1 MDTISPHALAFAQGQ
16 IPLFAGAPATERAP
30 LIRRLIRAASRW
42 RWVLLGGVALGAI
55 TGILATTLI
64 TREYAS
70 TARLEITRDT
80 DRVVDIDS
88 VERDTS
94 VADQEFYQTQYGL
107 LQTKELSERV
117 ARELGLADSPA
128 IIKMFGQEA
137 LLKGDQGNLLNPA
150 TRAHRI
156 EVMGKVLLSH
166 VAVAPVRGS
175 RLVDVTA
182 VTPDAALSQRIA
194 DAWGKLFIETNLEQR
209 YDASDYARRFL
220 ENRLEQ
226 MRAKLEESRAQG
238 RRICSERGNYPSS
251 DRFERRQGFVA
262 PERRSFACKRR
273 PCHFEQCAFRRDC
286 RTNAGGE
293 PAHQSA

>member
-1 MDTISPHALAFAQGQ
+1 M
-16 IPLFAGAPATERAP
+16 
-30 LIRRLIRAASRW
+30 
-42 RWVLLGGVALGAI
+42 ALGAAWRSCARSHHRHPRNNLDHP
-55 TGILATTLI
+55 GISHPPPGWRSRAILTEWSTSTVSSATQVSRI
-64 TREYAS
+64 RNFIRRNMACCRPRSSRSGSRESWAS
-70 TARLEITRDT
+70 PTVPPSSKCLGRMRCSKAIKAIFSIQRRVPTASR
-80 DRVVDIDS
+80 S
-88 VERDTS
+88 
-94 VADQEFYQTQYGL
+94 
-107 LQTKELSERV
+107 
-117 ARELGLADSPA
+117 
-128 IIKMFGQEA
+128 
-137 LLKGDQGNLLNPA
+137 
-150 TRAHRI
+150 
-156 EVMGKVLLSH
+156 MGKVLLGH

-226 MRAKLEESRAQG
+226 MRAKLEELSARPSNLQ
-238 RRICSERGNYPSS
+238 RERESS
-251 DRFERRQGFVA
+251 FFRPDSNARQGLVA